1 MKAFKYIFFLPVLLL
16 ALASCNSE
24 DFDYDIEYT
33 PIHPIG
39 GQYTV
44 DITRNDSVVAEK
56 VDCFLANTSAYDT
69 DLCWVRIGAY
79 DDANDSGNNVGL
91 YYFIN
96 GKISCDVASLSFWGT
111 DIENLAG
118 NVVSSDETFT
128 LTDGLIEL
136 NGITAPSGTITDRI
150 SFTYT
155 TTIDPGATY
164 TVEGYRYTGWAEDM

>member
-1 MKAFKYIFFLPVLLL
+1 MRCGFTFVL
-16 ALASCNSE
+16 
-24 DFDYDIEYT
+24 
-33 PIHPIG
+33 
-39 GQYTV
+39 
-44 DITRNDSVVAEK
+44 
-56 VDCFLANTSAYDT
+56 
-69 DLCWVRIGAY
+69 
-79 DDANDSGNNVGL
+79 
-91 YYFIN
+91 
-96 GKISCDVASLSFWGT
+96 GT